1 VNRWPL
7 ARYMFGAHLPFLL
20 VMLPLYLVGVALFI
34 TAFAVFGT
42 VEHSLLD
49 VGSQVLR
56 WIVLGYGIHL
66 TYGLLPVFLVHGQTR
81 REFLAQVPLFLVVS
95 SVILAALIC
104 LAYLAETALYRA
116 TGWTQQVSGDRL
128 YGSASEYG
136 LVFLSYLAM
145 FVVWSFVGAFIG
157 AAFYRSDGLGLL
169 TLPVA
174 LVLVAVA
181 GFGIGFNQLPWVDI
195 SFGVDHVSVPAT
207 AALCG
212 GSAAVGL
219 ALMWATV
226 HDIPLRNRTA

>member
-7 ARYMFGAHLPFLL
+7 TQYLFGAHLPFLL

-49 VGSQVLR
+49 IGSQVLR

-81 REFLAQVPLFLVVS
+81 REFLVQVPVFLVAS

-104 LAYLAETALYRA
+104 LAYWGETALYSA
-116 TGWTQQVSGDRL
+116 AGWQQRVSDDRL
-128 YGSASEYG
+128 YATTSEYG
-136 LVFLSYLAM
+136 LVFVSYLAM
-145 FVVWSFVGAFIG
+145 FIVWLFVGTLIG
-157 AAFYRSDGLGLL
+157 AGFYRSDLLGLVM
-169 TLPVA
+169 LPVA

-181 GFGIGFNQLPWVDI
+181 GFGIGFNQLPFVDI
-195 SFGVDHVSVPAT
+195 SFGVDNVSLPAT
-207 AALCG
+207 LALCG

-219 ALMWATV
+219 ALTWAV
-226 HDIPLRNRTA
+226 ARDIALRNQAA